1 MYSKVDIASHRY
13 PPPHTP
19 HTPIHKISLARSQAG
34 SGVRKAARSTQQTG
48 GATSVD
54 RSQAPS
60 VKCVSMVARL
70 SGIQKQV
77 RGRSSRR
84 MRGGARTTTAIANLR
99 LPSLA
104 RISVVPKRKVL
115 LRSPK
120 PTRLTTRARA
130 QVLSFYRSVIRTARA
145 KDTDLRDQ
153 ILRHARQELDKR
165 RGIEKRNVLLIE
177 HYLRKGKKQL
187 EVLQDSSVQGIGT
200 FTRSG

>member
-1 MYSKVDIASHRY
+1 
-13 PPPHTP
+13 
-19 HTPIHKISLARSQAG
+19 
-34 SGVRKAARSTQQTG
+34 
-48 GATSVD
+48 
-54 RSQAPS
+54 
-60 VKCVSMVARL
+60 
-70 SGIQKQV
+70 
-77 RGRSSRR
+77 

-104 RISVVPKRKVL
+104 RISVVPKRKVF

-145 KDTDLRDQ
+145 NDTDMRDQ
-153 ILRHARQELDKR
+153 ILRHARQEHDKR
-165 RGIEKRNVLLIE
+165 RGIEKRNVILIE

>member
-1 MYSKVDIASHRY
+1 
-13 PPPHTP
+13 
-19 HTPIHKISLARSQAG
+19 
-34 SGVRKAARSTQQTG
+34 
-48 GATSVD
+48 
-54 RSQAPS
+54 
-60 VKCVSMVARL
+60 
-70 SGIQKQV
+70 
-77 RGRSSRR
+77 

-115 LRSPK
+115 LGSPK
-120 PTRLTTRARA
+120 PTRQLTTRARA

>member
-1 MYSKVDIASHRY
+1 
-13 PPPHTP
+13 
-19 HTPIHKISLARSQAG
+19 
-34 SGVRKAARSTQQTG
+34 
-48 GATSVD
+48 
-54 RSQAPS
+54 
-60 VKCVSMVARL
+60 MVARL

-77 RGRSSRR
+77 RGRTSRR

-115 LRSPK
+115 LGSPK